1 MNVVFT
7 IPKWRCGESGKDAS
21 SAPLYVRREVVV
33 DHEGYL
39 LDVDASCPDIG
50 SDEDT
55 AETGLSILRGPG
67 TVNEGTYEVP
77 LRNSAMM
84 ASRSFCTISPCI
96 EDTVK
101 LDARIFS
108 VNQST

>member
-1 MNVVFT
+1 M
-7 IPKWRCGESGKDAS
+7 
-21 SAPLYVRREVVV
+21 PLYVRRKVVV
-33 DHEGYL
+33 DHERYL
-39 LDVDASCPDIG
+39 LDVDSSCPDVG
-50 SDEDT
+50 GDEDT
-55 AETGLSILRGPG
+55 AETGFSIGPG
-67 TVNEGTYEVP
+67 LCAGDTYEVP

-108 VNQST
+108 VNQSTYGERLI